1 MSSFI
6 SEELIE
12 RISNH
17 FDIIDII
24 SQYIPLK
31 KAGRNYKAL
40 CPFHEEKTPSFV
52 VSPEKQLFHCFGCGV
67 GGNLFTFFM
76 KWEKITFPE
85 AVRMVAEKVGISIP
99 TLDTEKKKG
108 VGREEFYHTNELV
121 VRLFQEILEKDRA
134 IQDYLGKREFTQKI
148 IREFGLGYAPSSG
161 DFLRLVHQ
169 KGISLKNLKQSNLVV
184 ASQGKEGWYAWFRSR
199 LIFPIFNA
207 EGRICGFAGR
217 VLDNSLP
224 KYVNSSQSLIFD
236 KGKILYGL
244 NFSKEAIRK
253 KEEMILV
260 EGYVD
265 VIALHQA
272 GIKNVVASM
281 GTSLTPSQV
290 RLIKRYSDRVL
301 IAYDQDKAGIAATLR
316 SFDLLMNADLQVEIV
331 NMPQGM
337 DPEELVRKEGIDS
350 FLERKKGAIPYF
362 DYRLDMAINNR
373 SSLDRKD
380 KGDIVAILFSIL
392 EKTKLEKRQ
401 EMIRR
406 LSQRLD
412 LDEESLRAELSKLRG
427 KERGFFSQREFLE
440 IEDKQMST
448 EKALLQLMLK
458 EKAVIKIV
466 KESECI
472 NNFINSSY
480 RKIAEEIIA
489 SSKEGEISSSRLI
502 SRLGEEK
509 FSSLIS
515 SFSLSEELSQ
525 KEDKEQVA
533 IDFIN
538 YLQKNKKQRRFSEV
552 RKKIK
557 ESEEEGEK
565 IDKWL
570 YETIELNQFRKSKS

>member
-1 MSSFI
+1 MPSFI
-6 SEELIE
+6 SQELIE
-12 RISNH
+12 RVSNH
-17 FDIIDII
+17 FDIVEII
-24 SQYIPLK
+24 SQYTPLK

-67 GGNLFTFFM
+67 GGNLFTFLM

-85 AVRMVAEKVGISIP
+85 AVKMVAEKVGISIP
-99 TLDTEKKKG
+99 ILDTEKKKG
-108 VGREEFYHTNELV
+108 VRREEFYHTNELV
-121 VRLFQEILEKDRA
+121 ARLFQEILEKNRA
-134 IQDYLGKREFTQKI
+134 IQDYLRKRGFTQKV
-148 IREFGLGYAPSSG
+148 IREFGLGYVHASD
-161 DFLRLVHQ
+161 DFLKLAGQ

-184 ASQGKEGWYAWFRSR
+184 TSQGKEGCYAWFRSR
-199 LIFPIFNA
+199 LVFPIFNA
-207 EGRICGFAGR
+207 EERICGFAGR

-224 KYVNSSQSLIFD
+224 KYVNSPQSLIFD

-260 EGYVD
+260 EGYTD

-272 GIKNVVASM
+272 GIENVVASM
-281 GTSLTPSQV
+281 GTSLTPSQA
-290 RLIKRYSDRVL
+290 RLIKRYSDRVF

-316 SFDLLMNADLQVEIV
+316 SFDLLMNADLQVDII

-337 DPEELVRKEGIDS
+337 DPEELVRKEGIDF
-350 FLERKKGAIPYF
+350 FLERKKRAISYF
-362 DYRLDMAINNR
+362 DYRLDMAISDR
-373 SSLDRKD
+373 SSLARRD

-392 EKTKLEKRQ
+392 EKTRLERRQ

-427 KERGFFSQREFLE
+427 KERGFFSRREFLE
-440 IEDKQMST
+440 REDKQIST
-448 EKALLQLMLK
+448 EKALLQLMLN
-458 EKAVIKIV
+458 EKAIIKIV

-472 NNFINSSY
+472 DNFIDSSH

-489 SSKEGEISSSRLI
+489 LQEEGEISSSRLI
-502 SRLGEEK
+502 NRLGEEK

>member
-161 DFLRLVHQ
+161 DFLRLVRQ

>member
-12 RISNH
+12 RVSSH
-17 FDIIDII
+17 FDIVDII
-24 SQYIPLK
+24 SQYTPLK

-67 GGNLFTFFM
+67 GGNLFTFLM

-85 AVRMVAEKVGISIP
+85 AVKMVAEKVGISIP
-99 TLDTEKKKG
+99 ILDTEK
-108 VGREEFYHTNELV
+108 N
-121 VRLFQEILEKDRA
+121 
-134 IQDYLGKREFTQKI
+134 QKA
-148 IREFGLGYAPSSG
+148 IREFGLGYAPPSG
-161 DFLRLVHQ
+161 DFLKLARQ
-169 KGISLKNLKQSNLVV
+169 KGISLENLKQSNLVV
-184 ASQGKEGWYAWFRSR
+184 TSQGKEGCYAWFRSR
-199 LIFPIFNA
+199 LIFPIFNT
-207 EGRICGFAGR
+207 EERICGFAGR

-224 KYVNSSQSLIFD
+224 KYVNSPQSLIFD

-244 NFSKEAIRK
+244 NFSKEAVRK

-260 EGYVD
+260 EGYTD

-272 GIKNVVASM
+272 GIENVVASM
-281 GTSLTPSQV
+281 GTSLTPSQA
-290 RLIKRYSDRVL
+290 RLIKRHSDRVF

-316 SFDLLMNADLQVEIV
+316 SFDLLMNADLQVDII

-350 FLERKKGAIPYF
+350 FLERKKRAISYF
-362 DYRLDMAINNR
+362 DYRLDMAISDR
-373 SSLDRKD
+373 SSLARKD
-380 KGDIVAILFSIL
+380 KGDIIAILFSIL
-392 EKTKLEKRQ
+392 EKTKLERRQ
-401 EMIRR
+401 EMIRK

-427 KERGFFSQREFLE
+427 KERGFFSRREFLE

-448 EKALLQLMLK
+448 EKALLQLMLN
-458 EKAVIKIV
+458 EKAIIKMV

-472 NNFINSSY
+472 ENFIDSSH

-489 SSKEGEISSSRLI
+489 SLEEGEISSSRLI
-502 SRLGEEK
+502 NRLGEEK

>member
-161 DFLRLVHQ
+161 DFLRLVRQ

-281 GTSLTPSQV
+281 GTSLTPSQA

-458 EKAVIKIV
+458 EKAIIKIV